1 MQCGEAAVVTG
12 GCDREARIDRCHDR
26 RYKCRRMYAAVAE
39 MIVVITRLI
48 LIVALAVT
56 GAVNLM
62 AVLVRV
68 NRRGAGGF
76 RNTLETG

>member
-1 MQCGEAAVVTG
+1 MQRGKSLAMAIG
-12 GCDREARIDRCHDR
+12 RYRGAGHNRCHDR

-39 MIVVITRLI
+39 MIVEITRLI
-48 LIVALAVT
+48 VIVALAVT

-68 NRRGAGGF
+68 NRRGVGGF